1 MFDDFFKQA
10 TGCRPYPY
18 QCAFAQD
25 GELPELLNVPTG
37 VGKTATAILGWL
49 YRRRHADQAIR
60 EMTPRRLVYCLPM
73 RTLVEQTR
81 DCAIR
86 WLDRLGEFAGT
97 VAYETTGSG
106 LIESYS
112 LDVTRADAVAVHVL
126 MGGAKSDNWAE
137 HPERDAILIG
147 TQDMLLSRALNRGY
161 AARRGRWPTEF
172 GLLLNDSL
180 WVFDEVQ
187 LMGSAL
193 ATSVQLDAFAKKL
206 WPPLKPTQ
214 FVWMSAT
221 LGSDMLQTRDRND
234 WGLTEASTQSL
245 TEHDFDEPEIDRRL
259 NAPKRIQVAA
269 KKPKPADILAQHMA
283 GRVSLVVLNTVL
295 GAKETYRELSE
306 ELVPRPVKGEKKGS
320 ASATKTPKPELLL
333 LHGRFR
339 PMDRAVRMKQLN
351 QFLARMDR
359 ETGAVANHPGLI
371 VVSTQV
377 IEAGFDVSAARLWSE
392 IAPWSSTIQRLG
404 RLNREGAQ
412 PDATAV
418 FWMPKTDDQNK
429 GDNVPNAKRIGPY
442 DKPALDVA
450 RKLIE
455 AVVARQTNGERYRE
469 ALDVVLATPE
479 SASALKIESDVVIR
493 PPDFFGLFSTEP
505 DLAGGFTNVAPFV
518 RSQDR
523 DVDVHVFWRD
533 FDPVKSRDWTQSEP
547 DRDELC
553 PVPFF
558 EFRTFL
564 GKTTVAWEWNFETT
578 RWESRRA
585 GDIQPG
591 MTLLLPKSAGGYRS
605 DSGWSGTTNDHDFSV
620 MPDRGEQGDGFD
632 ADRWSG
638 FQSWLELD
646 QHLLDVEAEVTELSD
661 SVGLKGSTHADA
673 LRIAGRWHDWG
684 KGVASWQTAVARY
697 VERTRENLKQVISD
711 SDFAE
716 FHEVAEHWLG
726 IIDSRI
732 GQKILWAKFP
742 DPRAASID
750 KRVVHLP
757 LARLAEFRKRL
768 TSAFRPGLRHEAASA
783 LAAWQA
789 WRDGD
794 SELSALAVYLIASH
808 HGKVRTA
815 LSSRT
820 DRDEVFGLNAG
831 DKLPKVDGIFPNG
844 VELQTDCRRVG
855 ASGEWDEAGGTFSL
869 NCPSWLQMVA
879 ELLGPTPGGAAVAR
893 EVIPENEPQALGPL
907 ALAYLEALL
916 VAADIRASRT
926 PGKGARS

>member
-1 MFDDFFKQA
+1 MFDNFFKQA
-10 TGCRPYPY
+10 TGRDSYPY
-18 QCAFAQD
+18 QRAFAED
-25 GELPELLNVPTG
+25 GELPDLLNVPTG

-60 EMTPRRLVYCLPM
+60 EKTPRRLVYCLPM

-81 DCAIR
+81 DCAIQ

-97 VAYETTGSG
+97 VAYETTGGG
-106 LIESYS
+106 LIDSYS

-126 MGGAKSDNWAE
+126 MGGSKSDNWAE

-172 GLLLNDSL
+172 GLLLSDSL

-187 LMGSAL
+187 LMGNAL

-206 WPPLKPTQ
+206 WPPLRPTQ

-221 LGSDMLQTRDRND
+221 LGSDMFRTRDRVD
-234 WGLTEASTQSL
+234 WELTEAPSL
-245 TEHDFDEPEIDRRL
+245 ELGERDLATPEIQRRL
-259 NAPKRIQVAA
+259 LAEKRIQIVS
-269 KKPKPADILAQHMA
+269 KKPKAADIIAQHA
-283 GRVSLVVLNTVL
+283 VGRVSLVVLNTVP
-295 GAKETYRELSE
+295 GAKEAYRELAE
-306 ELVPRPVKGEKKGS
+306 ELRPVKGKKK
-320 ASATKTPKPELLL
+320 AATSTTETPKPELLL

-339 PMDRAVRMKQLN
+339 PMDRADRMKQLK
-351 QFLARMDR
+351 QFLAQVDR

-392 IAPWSSTIQRLG
+392 IAPWPSAIQRLG

-412 PDATAV
+412 PNAAAM
-418 FWMPKTDDQNK
+418 FWMPKADDQNK
-429 GDNVPNAKRIGPY
+429 GENVPNAKRIGPY
-442 DKPALDVA
+442 EKPAIDVA

-455 AVVARQTNGERYRE
+455 AVVTRQTNGERYRD
-469 ALDVVLATPE
+469 ALDSVLATPE
-479 SASALKIESDVVIR
+479 SVSALQTSSDVVIR
-493 PPDFFGLFSTEP
+493 PSDFCGLFSTEP

-533 FDPVKSRDWTQSEP
+533 FDPSKSRDWTQSEP
-547 DRDELC
+547 ERDELC

-564 GKTTVAWEWNFETT
+564 GKTTVVWEWNFETA

-591 MTLLLPKSAGGYRS
+591 MTLLLPKSAGGYRG
-605 DSGWSGTTNDHDFSV
+605 DSGWSGATNDRDFIV
-620 MPDRGEQGDGFD
+620 LPDRAEQGDGFD

-638 FQSWLELD
+638 CQSWLELD

-661 SVGLKGSTHADA
+661 CVGLKGSVHADA

-684 KGVASWQTAVARY
+684 KGVASWQAAVARY
-697 VERTRENLKQVISD
+697 VESIREKLKQVISD

-732 GQKILWAKFP
+732 GQKTLWAKFP

-750 KRVVHLP
+750 ERVTHLSP
-757 LARLAEFRKRL
+757 ARLAEFRKRL
-768 TSAFRPGLRHEAASA
+768 TAAFRPGLRHEAASA

-808 HGKVRTA
+808 HGKVRTV

-820 DRDEVFGLNAG
+820 DKDEVFGLNAG
-831 DKLPKVDGIFPNG
+831 DKLPKVDGIFPNE
-844 VELQTDCRRVG
+844 VKLQTDCRRVG

-893 EVIPENEPQALGPL
+893 EVIPKNEPQALGPL